1 MFAARRHLNTDSLF
15 VGLFEASPPITAYV
29 FTPNNSLPTGFTFQT
44 ECKLPHFGRRRAL
57 GATRGI
63 GLAIA
68 EAFAQAGADVAVC
81 GTHEDALQ
89 KTKEHLASFGGKVC
103 AVRTDISKPEDCDA
117 FVSAVVKE
125 LGGLDV
131 LVNNAGITKD
141 GLVVRMR
148 PEDWDA
154 VINVNLTGT
163 FLMSKAALKVMFK
176 QRSGNIV
183 NISSVIGEMGN
194 AGQAN
199 YAASKA
205 GIIGLTKSLAKE
217 FGSRGV
223 RVNAV
228 APGFVRTAMTDA
240 MSEEM
245 KEKAFEAIALKRF
258 AEPQDIA
265 KAVMFL
271 ASRNAAYITGH
282 VLAVNGGLYI

>member
-1 MFAARRHLNTDSLF
+1 MTDF
-15 VGLFEASPPITAYV
+15 KGQKVAVT
-29 FTPNNSLPTGFTFQT
+29 
-44 ECKLPHFGRRRAL
+44 

-63 GLAIA
+63 GLALA

-81 GTHEDALQ
+81 GTNEELLK
-89 KTKEHLASFGGKVC
+89 KTKEHLESFGGKVC
-103 AVRTDISKPEDCDA
+103 AAKCDISSAADCDA
-117 FVSAVVKE
+117 FVAAAVKE

-141 GLVVRMR
+141 GLVVRMS
-148 PEDWDA
+148 EADWDS

-240 MSEEM
+240 LSEEM
-245 KEKAFEAIALKRF
+245 KEKAFAAIPLKRF

-271 ASRNAAYITGH
+271 ASRDAAYITGH

>member
-1 MFAARRHLNTDSLF
+1 MPDFKGQKVAVT
-15 VGLFEASPPITAYV
+15 
-29 FTPNNSLPTGFTFQT
+29 
-44 ECKLPHFGRRRAL
+44 

-68 EAFAQAGADVAVC
+68 EAFARAGADVAVC
-81 GTHEDALQ
+81 GTNKELLK
-89 KTKEHLASFGGKVC
+89 KTKEHLLSFGGKVC
-103 AVRTDISKPEDCDA
+103 ARKADISNAADCEA
-117 FVSAVVKE
+117 FVAAAVQE

-148 PEDWDA
+148 PEDWDS

-240 MSEEM
+240 LSEEM
-245 KEKAFEAIALKRF
+245 KEKAFEAVPLKRF

-271 ASRNAAYITGH
+271 ASQDAAYITGH

>member
-1 MFAARRHLNTDSLF
+1 MADFKGQVVA
-15 VGLFEASPPITAYV
+15 IT
-29 FTPNNSLPTGFTFQT
+29 
-44 ECKLPHFGRRRAL
+44 

-63 GLAIA
+63 GYALA
-68 EAFAQAGADVAVC
+68 EEFAKAGASVAIC
-81 GTHEDALQ
+81 GTHEDVVQ
-89 KTKEHLASFGGKVC
+89 DTVKKLAAFGGKVWGMR
-103 AVRTDISKPEDCDA
+103 ANISDETDCNTFIENT
-117 FVSAVVKE
+117 VKE

-141 GLVVRMR
+141 GLTVRMNTA
-148 PEDWDA
+148 DWQQ
-154 VINVNLTGT
+154 VIDVNLTGT
-163 FLMSKAALKVMFK
+163 FFMSRAALKVMFK
-176 QRSGNIV
+176 KRNGNVV
-183 NISSVIGEMGN
+183 NISSVIGQMGN

-228 APGFVRTAMTDA
+228 APGFGHTAMTDA
-240 MSEEM
+240 LSEEM
-245 KEKAFEAIALKRF
+245 KEKALQAVALKRF

-271 ASRNAAYITGH
+271 ASQDASYITGH